1 VNSNMHRMV
10 TKAQWP
16 RGGALNDSSSVLLG
30 ADFDA
35 TGPRL
40 STHTVAMASLTKEL
54 NSIVAAS
61 LRDPSFV
68 WSSLLVEVNT
78 VAALRALPFALG
90 AALTYTHGKH
100 SGSVW
105 VSGCSVPSGM
115 YVLHHATHPVHL
127 TTFTGFRVV
136 VSAFLHAA
144 AGGLGE
150 RDRGALVDAGFAL
163 PARRAPHS

>member
-1 VNSNMHRMV
+1 MV
-10 TKAQWP
+10 SKAPWP
-16 RGGALNDSSSVLLG
+16 RGGTLNDSSTVLLG
-30 ADFDA
+30 ADFDY

-40 STHTVAMASLTKEL
+40 SVHTVGMAALVKEL
-54 NSIVAAS
+54 NLIVAAS

-78 VAALRALPFALG
+78 VVASRALPFATG
-90 AALTYTHGKH
+90 SALTLTHGKH

-105 VSGCSVPSGM
+105 VSGCCVPSGM
-115 YVLHHATHPVHL
+115 YVQHHATHPVHL

-144 AGGLGE
+144 AGGLAE

-163 PARRAPHS
+163 PARRAPHI